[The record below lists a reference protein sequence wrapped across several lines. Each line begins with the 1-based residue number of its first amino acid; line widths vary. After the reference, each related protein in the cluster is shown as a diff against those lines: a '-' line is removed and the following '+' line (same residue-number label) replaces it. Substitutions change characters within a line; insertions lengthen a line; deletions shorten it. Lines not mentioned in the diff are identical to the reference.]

1 MKKSGILG
9 YLAHLIVLIMI
20 CTVYFVGG
28 GINQPSTSWISFFC
42 ILFSYVMVIITPRL
56 TQKGKDKATYMTS
69 MHTITGL
76 YFAFELIL
84 GCLIIFKGIGG
95 IRFAILSQLILAG
108 VSLLLLFGN
117 MAADEHTA
125 HTVKKQESEVA
136 YIKEATISLKAILS
150 EVDDKQLYRKVER
163 VYEVVQAS
171 PTKSSSSV
179 YAIEIEILKE
189 INCLKGI
196 IRSRDV
202 QTAVLT
208 ADRVIHL
215 VNERNRNLQSNQ

>member
-20 CTVYFVGG
+20 CTVYLVGG
-28 GINQPSTSWISFFC
+28 GINQPNTSWISFFC
-42 ILFSYVMVIITPRL
+42 ILFSYVMVIITPML
-56 TQKGKDKATYMTS
+56 TQRGKDRATYLTS
-69 MHTITGL
+69 MYTITGV
-76 YFAFELIL
+76 YFAVELIL

-125 HTVKKQESEVA
+125 HTVKRQESEVA

-179 YAIEIEILKE
+179 YAVETEILEE
-189 INCLKGI
+189 ISCLKRT
-196 IRSRDV
+196 IRSGDI
-202 QTAVLT
+202 QTAVSV
-208 ADRVIHL
+208 ADKVIRL
-215 VNERNRNLQSNQ
+215 VNERNRVLQSNQ